1 MAETQNHKKM
11 RVNALFIAAFLLL
24 FLGLGC
30 SSLPTY
36 EKVYV
41 FEQKQWEQSV
51 KPQFSVDIKDTSK
64 RYNFTLTLRTTSDY
78 EYSNLWI
85 YLNTLTPDGQKARE
99 PFEIKTTDANGAWI
113 GKKTGTIVEHSIYF
127 KDRKMPKKGKYVFIV
142 EQGITKNT
150 INEVLDISLEV
161 SEAKSE

>member
-1 MAETQNHKKM
+1 VEIQNHKKM
-11 RVNALFIAAFLLL
+11 RVNTLFIAAFFLL
-24 FLGLGC
+24 FFGLGC

-127 KDRKMPKKGKYVFIV
+127 KDRKMPQNGKYVFIV

-150 INEVLDISLEV
+150 INEVLDIGLEV

>member
-1 MAETQNHKKM
+1 M
-11 RVNALFIAAFLLL
+11 RVNVLFQLSFLLL
-24 FLGLGC
+24 FISLGC

-41 FEQKQWEQSV
+41 FDKKQWDQTV
-51 KPQFSVDIKDTSK
+51 KPRFTVDITDTSK

-78 EYSNLWI
+78 AYSNLWI

-142 EQGITKNT
+142 EQGITQNT
-150 INEVLDISLEV
+150 INEVLDIGLEV
-161 SEAKSE
+161 IEATPE